1 MPSRLR
7 ETDLDLSTHPVLVV
21 MAIAVVAPLLAEI
34 PRGFRL
40 SAVVLEM
47 VLGLARA
54 DGLLGWLG
62 GTLGLETLFS
72 MAGMK
77 LARRTDFQG
86 TPGRLWMTGR
96 MSPGAQRQFAALGW
110 TVYPNVLLP
119 WQR

>member
-1 MPSRLR
+1 
-7 ETDLDLSTHPVLVV
+7 

-40 SAVVLEM
+40 PAVVLEM

-62 GTLGLETLFS
+62 GTLGLEALFS
-72 MAGMK
+72 MAGME
-77 LARRTDFQG
+77 LAGRMDFQG

-96 MSPGAQRQFAALGW
+96 MSPEAQRQFAAPSW
-110 TVYPNVLLP
+110 MVYQHVLPP